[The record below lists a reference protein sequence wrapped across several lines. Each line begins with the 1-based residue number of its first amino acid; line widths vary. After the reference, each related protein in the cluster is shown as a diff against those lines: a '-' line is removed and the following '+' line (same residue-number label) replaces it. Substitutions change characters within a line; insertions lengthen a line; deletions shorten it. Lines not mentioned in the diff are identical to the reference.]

1 MEMNGH
7 GDHSQSS
14 LSGQRGRNQTTLT
27 EQWVGGEEVGIAGL
41 GPFPKKHTNGMEVRD
56 WQKAREPL
64 SDRDRFFFK
73 DARILRMFLG

>member
-1 MEMNGH
+1 M
-7 GDHSQSS
+7 
-14 LSGQRGRNQTTLT
+14 
-27 EQWVGGEEVGIAGL
+27 GIAGL

-56 WQKAREPL
+56 WQKAREPV